1 MMERYV
7 KNIGKFRVFLIGF
20 ARGMLMI
27 LIPLISVGLCARG
40 VPEKG
45 GIEELCVAK
54 WSSGVL

>member
-20 ARGMLMI
+20 ARGMLKI
-27 LIPLISVGLCARG
+27 LIPLIPIGLCARG

-45 GIEELCVAK
+45 GIEELRAAK
-54 WSSGVL
+54 RSSGVL